1 MKVSTRL
8 YALFCTQ
15 FVIAIGLIGLF
26 LNLQQNQSYDSVVIN
41 LAGRQRMLSQK
52 MTKEILLFNQ
62 GSLPADKIL
71 PSIEV
76 FDRTQKGLA
85 YGGEVPLD
93 LDRKNFATLPANANA
108 EVVAQMKKVE
118 YLWAQ
123 FREKAERVLKDKDP
137 AAVDFVVQNNV
148 ALLQEINQAVFLM
161 DADAARKVGFM
172 RRLLIWSAVA
182 LSLLFLVNLFIV
194 RRNVQTIFKLLGKL
208 AGGLSLASE
217 QTLEASQ
224 VVSQTSLKLA
234 EGSSEQ
240 AASIQ
245 ETSASLEEMSAMT
258 KQTSDNAQQA
268 DGLVKGTNAVILDAD
283 AAMNQLTASMNEISL
298 ASEET
303 SKILK
308 TIDEIAFQ
316 TNLLALNAA
325 VEAARA
331 GEAGAGFA
339 VVADEVRNLA
349 LRAAQ
354 AAKTTG
360 ELIDKTTAKVGDG
373 SRLVTRTNESFG
385 KVAESSTKIAALVGE
400 IASASAE
407 QSQGIEQ
414 VNIAVSEMEKVTQQN
429 AASSEEA
436 ASASEELLTQAGQ
449 MKKFVDE
456 LKAILGGGRAAGKLS
471 KAVSQAPEPDL
482 PPQDLVA
489 PQVRGSEMPG

>member
-1 MKVSTRL
+1 V
-8 YALFCTQ
+8 
-15 FVIAIGLIGLF
+15 
-26 LNLQQNQSYDSVVIN
+26 
-41 LAGRQRMLSQK
+41 
-52 MTKEILLFNQ
+52 
-62 GSLPADKIL
+62 

-76 FDRTQKGLA
+76 FDQTLKGLT

-93 LDRKNFATLPANANA
+93 LDRKSFATLPANANA
-108 EVVAQMKKVE
+108 EVVAQMKKAE
-118 YLWAQ
+118 SLWAQ

-137 AAVDFVVQNNV
+137 AAIDFVVQSNV
-148 ALLQEINQAVFLM
+148 ALLQEINKAVFLM
-161 DADAARKVGFM
+161 DTDAAQKVGFM

-283 AAMNQLTASMNEISL
+283 AAMNQLTASMNEITL

-349 LRAAQ
+349 LRAAR
-354 AAKTTG
+354 AAKSTG

-373 SRLVTRTNESFG
+373 SRLVTQTNESFS
-385 KVAESSTKIAALVGE
+385 KVTESSTKIAALVGE
-400 IASASAE
+400 IASAAGE

-414 VNIAVSEMEKVTQQN
+414 VNIAVAEMEKVTQQN

-449 MKKFVDE
+449 MKQFVDD
-456 LKAILGGGRAAGKLS
+456 LKAILGGAKRAGDPDRPTGESHTAGSPLKTIAAS
-471 KAVSQAPEPDL
+471 G
-482 PPQDLVA
+482 
-489 PQVRGSEMPG
+489 VRCSETPG